1 MTRAEFIT
9 LYPHMNY
16 IHSDITTITILQT
29 DTANN
34 LMLYKSERPNY
45 PNEQGFQYMNPS
57 GVQNYYIFSVCGMPI
72 LIKKPNT

>member
-1 MTRAEFIT
+1 MTRAEFIST
-9 LYPHMNY
+9 YPHMNY
-16 IHSDITTITILQT
+16 IHSDITNVNVLQT

-34 LMLYKSERPNY
+34 LMLFECIRPNY
-45 PNEQGFQYMNPS
+45 TTEKGFQYMNTS

>member
-1 MTRAEFIT
+1 MTRAQFIST
-9 LYPHMNY
+9 YPHMNY
-16 IHSDITTITILQT
+16 IHSDITNVSILQA

-34 LMLYKSERPNY
+34 LMYFSCERPNY
-45 PNEQGFQYMNPS
+45 PTEQGFQYINPS